1 MRGTVKDEKRWAL
14 VLELLKLNPSVT
26 YARIG
31 REVGYKGQ
39 NVGIIARSMGL
50 PPRIA
55 GGFQKKDE
63 TPLIYP
69 PETVPKPSQEASGEP
84 TETTHEVGEKVE
96 ADGT

>member
-1 MRGTVKDEKRWAL
+1 MRGTQVDEKRWAL
-14 VLELLKLNPSVT
+14 VRSLLKLNPNVT

-31 REVGYKGQ
+31 REVGYTGQ
-39 NVGIIARSMGL
+39 TVGLIAKANGI
-50 PPRIA
+50 PPRTP

-69 PETVPKPSQEASGEP
+69 PEMQKPKVEDAPEP
-84 TETTHEVGEKVE
+84 EKVE

>member
-1 MRGTVKDEKRWAL
+1 MRGTQKDENRWAL
-14 VLELLKLNPSVT
+14 VKALLELNPNVT

-39 NVGIIARSMGL
+39 NVGVIAKAFGL
-50 PPRIA
+50 PPRSP

-69 PETVPKPSQEASGEP
+69 PQRQKKPEEVPEATEERVNEEAS
-84 TETTHEVGEKVE
+84 
-96 ADGT
+96 

>member
-14 VLELLKLNPSVT
+14 VKALLELNPNVT

-39 NVGIIARSMGL
+39 NVGLIAKTYGL
-50 PPRIA
+50 PPRSA

-69 PETVPKPSQEASGEP
+69 PEMQKPKPEDAPEP
-84 TETTHEVGEKVE
+84 EKVE
-96 ADGT
+96 ADGA

>member
-1 MRGTVKDEKRWAL
+1 MRGTQKDENRWAL
-14 VLELLKLNPSVT
+14 VKALLELNPNVT

-39 NVGIIARSMGL
+39 NVGVIAKAFGL
-50 PPRIA
+50 PPRTP

-69 PETVPKPSQEASGEP
+69 PERQKAPEEASEA
-84 TETTHEVGEKVE
+84 TEEKVNEE
-96 ADGT
+96 AS

>member
-1 MRGTVKDEKRWAL
+1 MRGTQKDEKRWAL
-14 VLELLKLNPSVT
+14 VKALLELNPNVT

-31 REVGYKGQ
+31 REVKYKGQ
-39 NVGIIARSMGL
+39 TVGLIARHYGL
-50 PPRIA
+50 PARTP

-69 PETVPKPSQEASGEP
+69 PENAPGLSPEP
-84 TETTHEVGEKVE
+84 EKVD